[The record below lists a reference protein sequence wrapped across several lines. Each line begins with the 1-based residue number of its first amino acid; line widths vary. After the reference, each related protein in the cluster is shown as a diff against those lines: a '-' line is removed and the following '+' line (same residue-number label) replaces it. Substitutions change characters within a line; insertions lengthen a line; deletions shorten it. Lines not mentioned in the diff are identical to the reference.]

1 MLQFDWEEVNGLTV
15 TEILADHPRK
25 MLNGKF
31 SAEALYFVSSTG
43 IIEIVVNW
51 DTDELIIRLL
61 KTLGN
66 KRFLTD
72 INSQFNLVGKRL
84 AWSWQAKNYLGYSD
98 MFLLAFGDVVPE
110 ALQPQ
115 LAFIGEA
122 SSIAVLSMSPL
133 LMTEPA
139 PK

>member
-1 MLQFDWEEVNGLTV
+1 MLQFDWEEVNGLTI
-15 TEILADHPRK
+15 TEILADHPCK
-25 MLNGKF
+25 LSDGTF
-31 SAEALYFVSSTG
+31 SAEALYFVNLIG

-72 INSQFNLVGKRL
+72 INSHFNVVGKRL
-84 AWSWQAKNYLGYSD
+84 AWSWEAKNYLGYSD
-98 MFLLAFGDVVPE
+98 MFLLAFGEVVPK

-115 LAFIGEA
+115 LAFIGAA
-122 SSIAVLSMSPL
+122 SSISVLSMSPL
-133 LMTEPA
+133 HMTEPA